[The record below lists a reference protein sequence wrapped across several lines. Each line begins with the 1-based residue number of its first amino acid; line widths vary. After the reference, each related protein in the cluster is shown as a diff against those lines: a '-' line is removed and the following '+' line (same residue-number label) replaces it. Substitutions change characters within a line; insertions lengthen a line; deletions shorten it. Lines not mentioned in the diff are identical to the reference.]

1 MRPGISANKPSP
13 MLARHVLIS
22 TLQHLWDPHA
32 GDKGTEEQVL
42 RLGGVLNQ
50 SGRIH
55 EHLV

>member
-22 TLQHLWDPHA
+22 TLQHLWDSHA

-42 RLGGVLNQ
+42 RLGG
-50 SGRIH
+50 S
-55 EHLV
+55 